1 MKEETKI
8 AKVWHIENNELTCKN
23 KKVISIN
30 FNDIEI
36 SILKGEKEFYTQ
48 DFLIKD
54 KNNEYW
60 KLGIAP
66 IKFQLFV
73 SNNALEREEQT
84 RVEEYKRDITNAYK
98 NIDLKGF
105 WQKKIEQNNYFN
117 KCELEYIHRYYPDIY
132 EKAKE
137 SRRIFEENRDRE
149 QEQQRQEQEQR
160 EKEKIKAVNDRFE
173 KELKEMKYKIFI
185 GEMIKVEDFEF
196 YKDDKYSGRTIQN
209 NILYLA
215 KLYGIKIPLA
225 TQGFINNR
233 LKSYNF
239 KTGDFFY
246 KITDNNKRYS
256 TKMGIYLEQILQKV
270 QEEYKGSFKRKM
282 KLVPEKNM
290 ER

>member
-1 MKEETKI
+1 MQEQTKI
-8 AKVWHIENNELTCKN
+8 AKVWHIENNELACKN

-36 SILKGEKEFYTQ
+36 SILKEEREFYAQ

-73 SNNALEREEQT
+73 SNNALEKEEQT
-84 RVEEYKRDITNAYK
+84 IVEEYKRDITNAYK

-105 WQKKIEQNNYFN
+105 WQKKIEQNKYFN
-117 KCELEYIHRYYPDIY
+117 KCELEYIHRHYPDIY

-137 SRRIFEENRDRE
+137 SRRTFEENRDRE

-160 EKEKIKAVNDRFE
+160 EKEKIKAVNNRFK

-185 GEMIKVEDFEF
+185 GEMITVENFEF

-215 KLYGIKIPLA
+215 KIYGIKIPLA

-246 KITDNNKRYS
+246 KITDNNKRCS
-256 TKMGIYLEQILQKV
+256 TKMGIYLEQISQKV
-270 QEEYKGSFKRKM
+270 QEEYKESFKKKM
-282 KLVPEKNM
+282 KLVPKKSM

>member
-36 SILKGEKEFYTQ
+36 SILKGEKEFYAQ

-105 WQKKIEQNNYFN
+105 WQKKIEQNNYF
-117 KCELEYIHRYYPDIY
+117 
-132 EKAKE
+132 KE
-137 SRRIFEENRDRE
+137 RKRR
-149 QEQQRQEQEQR
+149 
-160 EKEKIKAVNDRFE
+160 
-173 KELKEMKYKIFI
+173 
-185 GEMIKVEDFEF
+185 
-196 YKDDKYSGRTIQN
+196 
-209 NILYLA
+209 
-215 KLYGIKIPLA
+215 
-225 TQGFINNR
+225 
-233 LKSYNF
+233 
-239 KTGDFFY
+239 
-246 KITDNNKRYS
+246 
-256 TKMGIYLEQILQKV
+256 
-270 QEEYKGSFKRKM
+270 
-282 KLVPEKNM
+282 
-290 ER
+290 

>member
-1 MKEETKI
+1 LQEQTKI
-8 AKVWHIENNELTCKN
+8 AKVWHIENNELACKN

-36 SILKGEKEFYTQ
+36 SILKEEREFYAQ

-73 SNNALEREEQT
+73 SNNALEKEEQT
-84 RVEEYKRDITNAYK
+84 GVEEYKRDITNAYK

-105 WQKKIEQNNYFN
+105 WQKKIEQNKYFN
-117 KCELEYIHRYYPDIY
+117 KCELEYIHRHYPDIY

-137 SRRIFEENRDRE
+137 SRRTFEENRDRE

-160 EKEKIKAVNDRFE
+160 EKEKIKAVNNRFK

-185 GEMIKVEDFEF
+185 GEMITVENFEF
-196 YKDDKYSGRTIQN
+196 YKDDKYSGKTIQN

-246 KITDNNKRYS
+246 KITDNNKRCS
-256 TKMGIYLEQILQKV
+256 TKMGIYLEQISQKV
-270 QEEYKGSFKRKM
+270 QEEYKKSFKRKM
-282 KLVPEKNM
+282 KLVPEKSM